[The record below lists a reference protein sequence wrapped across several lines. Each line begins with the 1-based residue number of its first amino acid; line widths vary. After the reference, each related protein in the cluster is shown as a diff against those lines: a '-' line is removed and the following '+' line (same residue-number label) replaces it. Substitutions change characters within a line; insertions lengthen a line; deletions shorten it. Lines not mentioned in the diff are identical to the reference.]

1 MRSSG
6 DRGRTH
12 TSGLPLLCCHAYPGS
27 HEGHGG
33 HAGYGSLRGHTLVH
47 GGYGS
52 LRGHTL
58 VHAGYG
64 SPRGPTGP
72 WG

>member
-33 HAGYGSLRGHTLVH
+33 HAGYGSPRGH
-47 GGYGS
+47 
-52 LRGHTL
+52 
-58 VHAGYG
+58 
-64 SPRGPTGP
+64 TGP